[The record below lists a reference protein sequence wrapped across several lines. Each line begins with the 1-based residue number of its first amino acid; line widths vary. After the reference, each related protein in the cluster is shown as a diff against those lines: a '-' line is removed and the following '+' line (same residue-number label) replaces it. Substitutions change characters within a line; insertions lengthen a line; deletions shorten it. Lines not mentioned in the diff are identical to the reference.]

1 MESNDGGLVM
11 KGNVFIVG
19 LGLIGGSLAL
29 TIKNQHP
36 NAKIYGLDV
45 HQHEIEKAIER
56 GVIDE
61 KVDSLQQGAELADLI
76 ILSTPVLELKKI
88 MKQLSSMTL
97 KNNVIITDTG
107 STKGEI
113 MEAATE
119 VFNGKVTF
127 IGGHPIAGSH
137 KTGVE
142 NADIHLFDDA
152 YYILTP
158 APEISNK
165 RISELKSWLS
175 GTNAR
180 LHILDKNEHDYIVG
194 MISHLPHL
202 IAGVLVN
209 QAKKHAI
216 REPLIRQMAAGG
228 FRDITRIASS
238 NPSIWSD
245 IVMDNRHHLL
255 DLIEDWMNEIHK
267 LTAVLQAGD
276 EQAINHFFEGAKEYR
291 DSLPSQV

>member
-1 MESNDGGLVM
+1 MESNDGGLMM

-36 NAKIYGLDV
+36 NTKIYGLDV
-45 HQHEIEKAIER
+45 HQHEIEKAIELN
-56 GVIDE
+56 VIDE

-76 ILSTPVLELKKI
+76 ILSTPVVELRKI

-97 KNNVIITDTG
+97 KDNVIITDTG

-113 MEAATE
+113 MEAANE

-142 NADIHLFDDA
+142 NADLHLFDNA

-180 LHILDKNEHDYIVG
+180 LHILDKDEHDYIVG

-245 IVMDNRHHLL
+245 IVMDNRHNLL
-255 DLIEDWMNEIHK
+255 DLIEDWMNEIRK

-276 EQAINHFFEGAKEYR
+276 EQAIHHFFEGAKEYR
-291 DSLPSQV
+291 DSLPSHV

>member
-1 MESNDGGLVM
+1 MVSNDGGLIM
-11 KGNVFIVG
+11 KGNVLIVG

-29 TIKNQHP
+29 TIKKQHP
-36 NAKIYGLDV
+36 NAKIYGLDIN
-45 HQHEIEKAIER
+45 QHEMEKAMDLNI
-56 GVIDE
+56 IDE

-76 ILSTPVLELKKI
+76 ILSTPVLELRKI

-97 KNNVIITDTG
+97 KDNVIITDTG

-113 MEAATE
+113 MEAANE
-119 VFNGKVTF
+119 VFNGKATF
-127 IGGHPIAGSH
+127 IGGHPVAGSH

-142 NADIHLFDDA
+142 NANLHLFDGA

-175 GTNAR
+175 GTNAH
-180 LHILDKNEHDYIVG
+180 LHILDKDEHDYIVG

-209 QAKKHAI
+209 QAKKHAAK
-216 REPLIRQMAAGG
+216 EPLIRQMAAGG

-238 NPSIWSD
+238 NPGIWSD
-245 IVMDNRHHLL
+245 IVMDNRRNLL
-255 DLIEDWMNEIHK
+255 ELMEDWMNEIRH
-267 LTAVLQAGD
+267 LTTVLQAGD
-276 EQAINHFFEGAKEYR
+276 ERAIHHFFEGAKEYR
-291 DSLPSQV
+291 DSLPSHV